1 MVRSLCLV
9 MVLHLPTFIK
19 LPIRRSLFVFN
30 GCDDSDDHNDA
41 DDDANHSLLLPMVIT
56 RGGYDGTC
64 CHFLSSWR
72 GNFHACFMPGPIQ
85 VKKTATKTRIINQ
98 FLLSMY
104 MGAAGML
111 PDRCLD
117 YVTNRLCPTTHWN

>member
-1 MVRSLCLV
+1 
-9 MVLHLPTFIK
+9 MVL
-19 LPIRRSLFVFN
+19 V
-30 GCDDSDDHNDA
+30 
-41 DDDANHSLLLPMVIT
+41 V
-56 RGGYDGTC
+56 
-64 CHFLSSWR
+64 
-72 GNFHACFMPGPIQ
+72 GNFHACFMPWPIQ

-117 YVTNRLCPTTHWN
+117 YDYDKHAVPNHELELKFPFARFRRGANPRKPSKTAEPLSVIHGRCVDESDEDASSTLAHVWF